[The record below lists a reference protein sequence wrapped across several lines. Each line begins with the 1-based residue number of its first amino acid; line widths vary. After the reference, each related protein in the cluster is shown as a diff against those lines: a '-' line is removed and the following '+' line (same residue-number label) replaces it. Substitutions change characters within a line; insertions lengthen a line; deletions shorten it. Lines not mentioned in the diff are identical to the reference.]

1 MERRIFMETNTNNT
15 QNFSNGGGRQNIA
28 YVWLNPEY
36 NTQKTSRSGKSYIDG
51 TFGTAIIYYRG
62 LCIRGVQIR
71 VSKAGDT
78 YLNFPSR
85 PVYQNGQQKIGED
98 GYPEREDYIAPTS
111 REVRQE
117 IQALV
122 DAAIEKK
129 MAEMQQ
135 NQ

>member
-1 MERRIFMETNTNNT
+1 MTTEST
-15 QNFSNGGGRQNIA
+15 QNFNSINSNGGGERPDNA

-36 NTQKTSRSGKSYIDG
+36 NTQKTSRNGKTYIDG
-51 TFGTAIIYYRG
+51 TFGTAIVYYHG
-62 LCIRGVQIR
+62 LCIRGIQIR

-85 PVYQNGQQKIGED
+85 PVYQNGQPKIGED
-98 GYPEREDYIAPTS
+98 GYPEREDYVSPTS
-111 REVRQE
+111 RDVRQE
-117 IQALV
+117 IQSLV